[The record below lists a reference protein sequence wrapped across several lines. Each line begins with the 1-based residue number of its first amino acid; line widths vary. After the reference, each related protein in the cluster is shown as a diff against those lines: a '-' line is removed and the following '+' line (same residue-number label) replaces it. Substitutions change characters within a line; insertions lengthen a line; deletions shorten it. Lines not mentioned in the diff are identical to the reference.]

1 MSKDQA
7 VGVVIMIG
15 SILGIL
21 VYLYLIF
28 LAPKEIQDM
37 VLRLT
42 GAIAVGGVLG
52 ILAWIGYTLATTPPP
67 PSIEEIEK
75 EIEKEL
81 KEIEKEEKK
90 EEEKESKE
98 SEERKEES

>member
-21 VYLYLIF
+21 IYLWAIF
-28 LAPKEIQDM
+28 LAPEWTQKLA
-37 VLRLT
+37 LRLT
-42 GAIAVGGVLG
+42 GALAVGGVLG

-81 KEIEKEEKK
+81 KELEKEEKEAK
-90 EEEKESKE
+90 KAEE
-98 SEERKEES
+98 SEQKS